1 MHHGLLVA
9 EPAVAAAYAL
19 LGQEDPL
26 AAAAAVVAGYH
37 AAFPLEEE
45 EIRLLFAL
53 VSARLAVSV
62 TTSAM
67 RAKRAPGD
75 PYVTVSEA
83 PAWEALE
90 RLDRVH
96 PRFAHYAF
104 REACGLPPFP
114 HGPAVVSWLE
124 QARAAPVLDVDPS
137 VVPCLVLDLGVGS
150 PFLGADPRHVE
161 TGPLTER
168 IFGEMKR
175 AGVAVA
181 VGRYDEARAIY
192 LSGPFASGGRATD
205 ERRTVHLGIDLFV
218 EPGSTVRAPLP
229 GLVHVLANNA
239 LPQDYGPLVILRH
252 ETGDGT
258 PFYTLYG
265 HLTEDTLAGLAVGQ
279 RVEAGQALAR
289 VGAPPTN
296 GDWPPHLHFQLILDL
311 LDPGRRLPRRRPPR
325 PAVASGRASRPTR
338 TCSSASRRSASR
350 PQSPP
355 PRRRW
360 PRGAASS
367 AATSPCPTGA
377 RSRSSAASGRTSTTS
392 RDARTSTPT
401 TTCRSSATRTRG
413 SSARRRSSSASSTP
427 TRATCTT
434 RSCATPSA

>member
-45 EIRLLFAL
+45 EIALLFAL
-53 VSARLAVSV
+53 VGARLAVSV
-62 TTSAM
+62 TTSAV

-124 QARAAPVLDVDPS
+124 QAEAAPVLDADLRAA
-137 VVPCLVLDLGVGS
+137 PCLVLDLGVGS
-150 PFLGADPRHVE
+150 LFLGADPRHAE

-175 AGVAVA
+175 AGVAVG
-181 VGRYDEARAIY
+181 VGRYDEARGIY
-192 LSGPFASGGRATD
+192 LSPALRRRAGARPTSGARSTSASTSSSSRGR
-205 ERRTVHLGIDLFV
+205 R
-218 EPGSTVRAPLP
+218 VRAPL
-229 GLVHVLANNA
+229 A
-239 LPQDYGPLVILRH
+239 
-252 ETGDGT
+252 
-258 PFYTLYG
+258 
-265 HLTEDTLAGLAVGQ
+265 
-279 RVEAGQALAR
+279 
-289 VGAPPTN
+289 
-296 GDWPPHLHFQLILDL
+296 
-311 LDPGRRLPRRRPPR
+311 GRRPRAREQRR
-325 PAVASGRASRPTR
+325 
-338 TCSSASRRSASR
+338 
-350 PQSPP
+350 
-355 PRRRW
+355 
-360 PRGAASS
+360 
-367 AATSPCPTGA
+367 
-377 RSRSSAASGRTSTTS
+377 
-392 RDARTSTPT
+392 
-401 TTCRSSATRTRG
+401 
-413 SSARRRSSSASSTP
+413 ARRTTGRSSSSGTR
-427 TRATCTT
+427 RATARPSS
-434 RSCATPSA
+434 RSTAT